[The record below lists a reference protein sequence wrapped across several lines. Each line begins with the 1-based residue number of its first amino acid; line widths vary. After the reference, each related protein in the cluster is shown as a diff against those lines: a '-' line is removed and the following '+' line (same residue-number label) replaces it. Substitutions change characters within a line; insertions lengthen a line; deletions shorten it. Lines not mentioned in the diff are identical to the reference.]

1 MENKKSTKTI
11 KKEIIMEEQEPLTV
25 ATTGENVEN
34 VETVKPQPEVP
45 TEKTYTQADVDKLL
59 KGRFTQEQVNEM
71 IEKRLSRVKK
81 NDVSAS
87 TDFASK
93 EELARVKGDYAGLQ
107 LKLAEYEKELA
118 LGKYKIDEQYKDYVD
133 YKVLHAT
140 DKDKDYATAL
150 EEFFAQEENKR
161 YLEGAGVKAPMPRPR
176 NSNTLENTRV
186 ADNNLRAMFGL
197 GKKQ

>member
-34 VETVKPQPEVP
+34 VETVNPQPEAP

-81 NDVSAS
+81 NDVPAS

>member
-1 MENKKSTKTI
+1 
-11 KKEIIMEEQEPLTV
+11 MEEQEPLTV

-34 VETVKPQPEVP
+34 VETVNPQQETP

-81 NDVSAS
+81 NDAPAS

-118 LGKYKIDEQYKDYVD
+118 LGKYKIDEQYRDYVD

-150 EEFFAQEENKR
+150 DEFFAQEENKR
-161 YLEGAGVKAPMPRPR
+161 YLEGTSVKAPMPRPR
-176 NSNTLENTRV
+176 NSNTLENIKV
-186 ADNNLRAMFGL
+186 ADNDLRAKFGL
-197 GKKQ
+197 ARK